1 MKKKKENP
9 SLKTINSHVH
19 QKAPEQTT
27 KKVFFLYNKKLNSSM
42 LKLARK
48 YVESEG
54 MGVRF
59 LVKKSEILDE
69 KIDNN
74 GIGVLRYSTKS
85 ELSKIIESSSIDFLI
100 AEDLEEKFVF
110 EIRSHIFLGNLKNM
124 DITIYQ
130 LLMTQA
136 WDIAPGYKVD

>member
-1 MKKKKENP
+1 
-9 SLKTINSHVH
+9 
-19 QKAPEQTT
+19 
-27 KKVFFLYNKKLNSSM
+27 M

-110 EIRSHIFLGNLKNM
+110 EMGLRSHIFLKGNLKK
-124 DITIYQ
+124 Y
-130 LLMTQA
+130 
-136 WDIAPGYKVD
+136 GYNDLSTTR